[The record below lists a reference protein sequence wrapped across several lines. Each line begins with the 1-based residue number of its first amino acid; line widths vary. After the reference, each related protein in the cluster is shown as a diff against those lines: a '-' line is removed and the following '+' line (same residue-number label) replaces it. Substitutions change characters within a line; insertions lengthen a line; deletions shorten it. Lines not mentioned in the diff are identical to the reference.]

1 MSSTQIEGRWF
12 RALALLMALAAGGST
27 LSCAGEADDGEP
39 SDGALLVVLHPHD
52 GPTVTYGGG
61 LYLQLLDVQA
71 PEGAAVD
78 LTASVEPS
86 MSASI
91 EPSSLVGGG
100 VAELLMRPTQD
111 RAEQTATFE
120 VRAVSGAR
128 HASASGTFDIITWED
143 DGPEYADSL
152 LAIFLP
158 YIATHYPELGLSPS
172 IEWLESWNSQPVLVV
187 THRSY
192 LSADWEL
199 HVAWHNTIPP
209 HDWAFL
215 TVRRRTQLNPEK
227 AFCFPSQMRDHT
239 VQLADLADPRLPCAR

>member
-1 MSSTQIEGRWF
+1 MTSTQIEGRWF

-152 LAIFLP
+152 LAIFP
-158 YIATHYPELGLSPS
+158 RARAEPQHRVARELELTARPRRDPPQLSQRGLGAARGVAQYHSP
-172 IEWLESWNSQPVLVV
+172 
-187 THRSY
+187 
-192 LSADWEL
+192 A
-199 HVAWHNTIPP
+199 
-209 HDWAFL
+209 
-215 TVRRRTQLNPEK
+215 
-227 AFCFPSQMRDHT
+227 
-239 VQLADLADPRLPCAR
+239 